1 MQDHPVDPETVA
13 NLAESRSE
21 ERLLHRH
28 EHLASSGKHRKNAF
42 GLTIALGIQSQV
54 GASHWLRCRD
64 VGACKLS
71 ASDSDAGME
80 DCVLRLAGRIRGAFG
95 TLPVRHH
102 HVDLGSEVLLIV
114 TERLGALT

>member
-28 EHLASSGKHRKNAF
+28 EHLASSGKRRKNAF
-42 GLTIALGIQSQV
+42 GLAVALGVQGQV

-64 VGACKLS
+64 VGAGKLS
-71 ASDSDAGME
+71 ASDTYTGME
-80 DCVLRLAGRIRGAFG
+80 DCVLRLAGRIRGGFG
-95 TLPVRHH
+95 TLRVRHH
-102 HVDLGSEVLLIV
+102 HADLGSEVLLII
-114 TERLGALT
+114 TERLGAL